1 MPRPVQSDGDT
12 VMNTRESLPLRFN
25 REDKHID
32 KQFQLMS

>member
-1 MPRPVQSDGDT
+1 MPCPVQSDGDT

-25 REDKHID
+25 RGDKLID